1 MTIKNCVKI
10 VAPNDVNGNPRRCWI
25 IEITQSRYVKVID
38 EGYSGSGALTEDGGF
53 TQEEKEQILETAPE
67 IHVSANEYNFW
78 LKGRNRSKSNKRG

>member
-38 EGYSGSGALTEDGGF
+38 EGYSGSGALKKGGF
-53 TQEEKEQILETAPE
+53 TQEETDHILETAPE
-67 IHVSANEYNFW
+67 IHVSASEYNSW
-78 LKGRNRSKSNKRG
+78 IKRNKFNKVIG